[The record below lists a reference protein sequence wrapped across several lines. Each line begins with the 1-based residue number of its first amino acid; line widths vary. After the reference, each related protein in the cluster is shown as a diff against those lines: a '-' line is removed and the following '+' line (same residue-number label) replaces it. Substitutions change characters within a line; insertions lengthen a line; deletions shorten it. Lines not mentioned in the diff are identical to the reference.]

1 MTMLTHARAPFE
13 RARRTSGK
21 RDTAETAAARAHLQA
36 HLQAH
41 LATIKRF
48 CMTALTV
55 VAAGTV
61 LVAIMA
67 LKVAIYLP
75 RVTHH

>member
-1 MTMLTHARAPFE
+1 MTMLTHARAPLD
-13 RARRTSGK
+13 RTRHSSGK
-21 RDTAETAAARAHLQA
+21 RDAAETAAAQA
-36 HLQAH
+36 HLQAQ
-41 LATIKRF
+41 LTTIKRF

-55 VAAGTV
+55 VAAGAV

-75 RVTHH
+75 RVIHH